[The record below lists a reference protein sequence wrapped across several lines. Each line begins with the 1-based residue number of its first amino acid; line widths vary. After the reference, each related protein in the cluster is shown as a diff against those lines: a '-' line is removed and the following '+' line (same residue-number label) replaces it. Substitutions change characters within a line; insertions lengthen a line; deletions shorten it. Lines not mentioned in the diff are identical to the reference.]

1 MHIDDH
7 AVQGTQ
13 TRYGLIILSLEFVGI
28 LTVDCP
34 GILGI
39 PGPKGPVLKNLFTVF
54 AQLKSNGL
62 VVVVGPL

>member
-1 MHIDDH
+1 
-7 AVQGTQ
+7 
-13 TRYGLIILSLEFVGI
+13 LSLEFVGI